1 MSAANETRRRFITH
15 FAGAGLG
22 ATLAPG
28 IIWAKMQEQGAS
40 RITLEMVITAL
51 KLAGIE
57 STETERE
64 ALVNAANRA
73 LTGYEAIRA
82 IDIPNDV
89 SPPFH
94 FSSLVPG
101 IEVDKTVRPFRLSA
115 APAVRRPAN
124 LEDVAFWP
132 VRHLAELIRTK
143 KVTSLELTEMYLERL
158 HRYNA
163 KLNNVVTFLDDQ
175 ARTQAKQADA
185 EIAAGN
191 NWDRCTESR
200 GARRTS
206 SRSRVTR
213 PPGERRR

>member
-94 FSSLVPG
+94 FSALVPG
-101 IEVDKTVRPFRLSA
+101 IEVDKTRQAV
-115 APAVRRPAN
+115 PA
-124 LEDVAFWP
+124 
-132 VRHLAELIRTK
+132 
-143 KVTSLELTEMYLERL
+143 ERG
-158 HRYNA
+158 A
-163 KLNNVVTFLDDQ
+163 GG
-175 ARTQAKQADA
+175 
-185 EIAAGN
+185 EAAG
-191 NWDRCTESR
+191 ESR
-200 GARRTS
+200 GRRFLARPASRGADPNEDKSRRS
-206 SRSRVTR
+206 S
-213 PPGERRR
+213 